1 MAAQALYF
9 TVGPSAG
16 FVKTKEDA
24 KKALETGASIIVLGS
39 HTFDGRDG
47 NKGPRLYADMAQYP
61 YLPGSLNSYGLPNL
75 SIRSLRP
82 WLPDFV
88 RKAKD
93 RGVKV
98 RVSVAAFSIEG
109 YMQAVKTLRE
119 FYDGEIELN
128 LGCPNV
134 WHGATQHRI
143 MSFDLDAMQQV
154 LALCRAMIDPR
165 QLAVKLSPYSD
176 PWMIEQVWD
185 ILTGCAIGTIVTM
198 NTFANALVFDEAGKP
213 AIDVPNGFAGYA
225 GDGVLPMAL
234 GQVRQFDLLRAK
246 ARERKAP
253 GSDMRL
259 EGVGGVSSGE
269 AAYQMHLAGA
279 DGVLSGTAYGKDPKV
294 IRRIY
299 EEMPESLQNLAL
311 AA

>member
-1 MAAQALYF
+1 MAANPLRF

-24 KKALETGASIIVLGS
+24 EKALKTGASIIVLGS
-39 HTFDGRDG
+39 YTFDGRDG

-61 YLPGSLNSYGLPNL
+61 HLLGSLNSYGLNNPGIGYL
-75 SIRSLRP
+75 RS
-82 WLPDFV
+82 WLPDFAKKARDQGV
-88 RKAKD
+88 R
-93 RGVKV
+93 V
-98 RVSVAAFSIEG
+98 RVSVAAFSVEE
-109 YMQAVKTLRE
+109 YLKCVRALRE

-154 LALCRAMIDPR
+154 LALCRAMTDPR
-165 QLAVKLSPYSD
+165 ELAVKLSPYSD
-176 PWMIEQVWD
+176 PWMIGQVWD
-185 ILTGCAIGTIVTM
+185 ILTGCTIGTIVTM
-198 NTFANALVFDEAGKP
+198 NTFANALLFDEEGKP

-225 GDGVLPMAL
+225 GDGALPMGT

-246 ARERKAP
+246 VRERKAP
-253 GSDMRL
+253 GSDMRI

-269 AAYQMHLAGA
+269 GARQMHLAGA
-279 DGVLSGTAYGKDPKV
+279 DGVLSGTAYGKDPRV
-294 IRRIY
+294 IAHIHQG
-299 EEMPESLQNLAL
+299 MPESLQNLAL